1 MPKLKRSLKYGAV
14 AALLVLTGSAALRRY
29 LKRLTTAL
37 LTCFVLSTSVHAAHS
52 GLFGP
57 QAQAPRAT
65 AVQIPTDEA
74 RAIAAT
80 LSECET
86 VAVELATEREE
97 SAVLRRALDLTT
109 KAAAAFEAASAA
121 NAERAEN
128 ERKRAENEQ
137 FLRATAEVALKKE
150 RRAGKWRAIKWS
162 VVALAAG
169 VVVGVVA
176 GGR

>member
-1 MPKLKRSLKYGAV
+1 MPKLKRSLKYGVV
-14 AALLVLTGSAALRRY
+14 AALLVLTGSAAVRLY

-37 LTCFVLSTSVHAAHS
+37 LTCFVLSTSVHAAPL

-57 QAQAPRAT
+57 QAPAPRAT

-137 FLRATAEVALKKE
+137 FLRATAESNLRKE
-150 RRAGKWRAIKWS
+150 KRAGKWRALKWG
-162 VVALAAG
+162 VGAL
-169 VVVGVVA
+169 VVGFVIGVA
-176 GGR
+176 KGGQ

>member
-1 MPKLKRSLKYGAV
+1 MPNSKRSLRYGAV
-14 AALLVLTGSAALRRY
+14 AVLLVLTGSAALRRY

-37 LTCFVLSTSVHAAHS
+37 LMCCVISTPALAARS

-57 QAQAPRAT
+57 QAPAPRAT

-97 SAVLRRALDLTT
+97 AVLLRRALDLTT
-109 KAAAAFEAASAA
+109 KAAAAYEAASAA
-121 NAERAEN
+121 NAERAAN
-128 ERKRAENEQ
+128 EKQRAENEK
-137 FLRATAEVALKKE
+137 FLRATAEANLKREK
-150 RRAGKWRAIKWS
+150 RAGKWRAIRWAT
-162 VVALAAG
+162 VALGAG
-169 VVVGVVA
+169 VVVGAVM

>member
-1 MPKLKRSLKYGAV
+1 
-14 AALLVLTGSAALRRY
+14 
-29 LKRLTTAL
+29 
-37 LTCFVLSTSVHAAHS
+37 
-52 GLFGP
+52 
-57 QAQAPRAT
+57 
-65 AVQIPTDEA
+65 
-74 RAIAAT
+74 

-86 VAVELATEREE
+86 VAVELSTEREE

-121 NAERAEN
+121 NAERADN
-128 ERKRAENEQ
+128 ERKRAEGEA

-150 RRAGKWRAIKWS
+150 RRAGKWRAIKWAT
-162 VVALAAG
+162 VALAAG

>member
-1 MPKLKRSLKYGAV
+1 MPKLTRSLKYGAV
-14 AALLVLTGSAALRRY
+14 AALLVLTAERALRRY

-37 LTCFVLSTSVHAAHS
+37 LTCFVLSTSVHAAPS

-57 QAQAPRAT
+57 QAPAPRAT
-65 AVQIPTDEA
+65 AVQIPDEA

-121 NAERAEN
+121 NAERADN

-150 RRAGKWRAIKWS
+150 RRAGKWRAIKWATGALI
-162 VVALAAG
+162 VGFVIGVAK
-169 VVVGVVA
+169 
-176 GGR
+176 GGQ

>member
-1 MPKLKRSLKYGAV
+1 MPKLKRSLKYGVV
-14 AALLVLTGSAALRRY
+14 AALLVLTGSAAVRLY

-37 LTCFVLSTSVHAAHS
+37 LTCFVLSTSVHAAPL

-57 QAQAPRAT
+57 QAPAPRAT

-86 VAVELATEREE
+86 VAVELSTEREE
-97 SAVLRRALDLTT
+97 SAILRRALDLMTRG
-109 KAAAAFEAASAA
+109 AAAFEAASAA

-128 ERKRAENEQ
+128 ERKRAEGEA

-150 RRAGKWRAIKWS
+150 RRAGRWRS
-162 VVALAAG
+162 VRWGAVAL
-169 VVVGVVA
+169 VVGAGIGIVL

>member
-14 AALLVLTGSAALRRY
+14 AALLVLTGSAAVRLY

-37 LTCFVLSTSVHAAHS
+37 LTCFVLSTSAHAAPL

-57 QAQAPRAT
+57 QAPAPRAT

-121 NAERAEN
+121 NAERADN

-150 RRAGKWRAIKWS
+150 RRAGKWRAIKWATGALI
-162 VVALAAG
+162 VGFVIGVAK
-169 VVVGVVA
+169 
-176 GGR
+176 GGQ